1 MWLVSDVFLNHAYV
15 LIYITVVINVCGPT
29 EYKVTYLRYL
39 YICSWC
45 SLITKMELV
54 IVMFGCDCHCHGAV
68 ETLEQICP
76 VYGIA
81 VACVI
86 VTNRYL

>member
-1 MWLVSDVFLNHAYV
+1 MWLVSDVFLNHAYL

-29 EYKVTYLRYL
+29 EKKGTYLRYL

-54 IVMFGCDCHCHGAV
+54 MFGCYFHCHGAV

-76 VYGIA
+76 VYGISG
-81 VACVI
+81 ACVFL
-86 VTNRYL
+86 TNRYLLE